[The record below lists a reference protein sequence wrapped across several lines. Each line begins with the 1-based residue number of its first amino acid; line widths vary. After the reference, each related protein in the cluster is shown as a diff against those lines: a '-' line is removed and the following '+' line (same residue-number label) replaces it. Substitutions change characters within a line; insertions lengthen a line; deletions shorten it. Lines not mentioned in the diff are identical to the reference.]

1 MNGYATIAAAS
12 LFFTAISQATQGQ
25 EATRAPLS
33 SGHPL
38 IGSWWAEFPKFK
50 CSEEFEI
57 RADGTRV
64 SRSGEERNE
73 SEFVIT
79 PLPSAKG
86 YYKFT
91 DRITKNNGKPDCFGS
106 VTPVGDVAVNYV
118 LVHPSGQ
125 RLALC
130 SSEELSSCMA
140 VYYRKPSK

>member
-1 MNGYATIAAAS
+1 VGMNGCATIAAAS

-25 EATRAPLS
+25 ETTRAPLS

-38 IGSWWAEFPKFK
+38 VGSWWAEFPKFK

-91 DRITKNNGKPDCFGS
+91 DRITKNNGKRIALDPLLRSETSRSTMSLF
-106 VTPVGDVAVNYV
+106 TQAV
-118 LVHPSGQ
+118 SGWHCAH
-125 RLALC
+125 L
-130 SSEELSSCMA
+130 
-140 VYYRKPSK
+140 KN